1 MLTSAHDELNSC
13 IYQVTVKHQRLL
25 PKRHAFE
32 YGLFMF
38 MLDLDE
44 SERINERLKLAKINR
59 RALYQFYDE
68 DHFDVTPVA
77 TREKLADFL
86 TSKGIQEDFGRVLL
100 ITNFRFLG
108 YVFNPI
114 SIYFVYDKSGEALV
128 AVAEVGNTFLERKP
142 FLLPRIHDESTGKTS
157 FKLFAQKHFY
167 VSPFSQ
173 VDDYFEFLCDSPGEN
188 IEIHIN
194 TKAGSAQGDESG
206 PTTLISSLRGRR
218 EELSDANLIFC
229 TLKYPF
235 VTLGVIGLIH
245 LHALLLW
252 LKKVPF
258 FMKEEKVLAQTDLLN
273 PHRSLNDKTGETNGL
288 SKNLNI
294 HAYKGASQ

>member
-1 MLTSAHDELNSC
+1 
-13 IYQVTVKHQRLL
+13 
-25 PKRHAFE
+25 
-32 YGLFMF
+32 MF
-38 MLDLDE
+38 MIDLDE
-44 SERINERLKLAKINR
+44 SESINERLKLAKVNR

-68 DHFDVTPVA
+68 DHFDLTPVA
-77 TREKLADFL
+77 TREKLAAFL
-86 TSKGIQEDFGRVLL
+86 ASKGIQDEFGRVLL
-100 ITNFRFLG
+100 VTNFRFLG

-128 AVAEVGNTFLERKP
+128 AVAEVGNTFSERKP
-142 FLLPRIHDESTGKTS
+142 FLLPRSYDESTGKAS
-157 FKLFAQKHFY
+157 FKLFAPKHFY

-173 VDDYFEFLCDSPGEN
+173 VDDYFEFLCGSPGQN

-194 TKAGSAQGDESG
+194 TKAGSPQGDQSG
-206 PTTLISSLRGRR
+206 PTTLISSLRGSRD
-218 EELSDANLIFC
+218 ELSDANLIFY
-229 TLKYPF
+229 TLRYPF

-258 FMKEEKVLAQTDLLN
+258 FMKEEKVFAQTELLN
-273 PHRSLNDKTGETNGL
+273 PHRSLKDIAGESNR
-288 SKNLNI
+288 SNNNLNV